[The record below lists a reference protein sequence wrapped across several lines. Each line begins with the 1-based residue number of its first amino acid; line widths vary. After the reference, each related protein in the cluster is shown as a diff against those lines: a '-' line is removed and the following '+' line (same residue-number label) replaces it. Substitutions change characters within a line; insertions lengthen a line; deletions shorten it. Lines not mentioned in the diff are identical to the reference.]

1 VRLVPTNNFQQTD
14 PAILS
19 PYTHAHVVTP
29 SDTEDLDEVPRA
41 LYASKGASSHCSVS
55 AILSGDTD
63 PITLELARGEIVPVR
78 VKRVRVTNTDAT
90 NIVALY

>member
-1 VRLVPTNNFQQTD
+1 
-14 PAILS
+14 
-19 PYTHAHVVTP
+19 VTP